1 MSGNGTNGITAE
13 TVNERIDN
21 MVPAFNGLKE
31 QLEDGTAR
39 VTKLERA
46 YMTHIQANMQE
57 YTEQI
62 AKIDGITKDITA
74 TPALKFENSVVM
86 AELCDQIAAA
96 AEQLDD
102 IEAELYL
109 NVTAE
114 LDDDNKLV
122 YTNETSRKAAM
133 RLAMRHSDEYQEI
146 KGQLDKLNM
155 EKARL
160 QAQLRQIEDADKT
173 WKMVYRGCVARVE
186 NITARISL

>member
-1 MSGNGTNGITAE
+1 
-13 TVNERIDN
+13 
-21 MVPAFNGLKE
+21 
-31 QLEDGTAR
+31 
-39 VTKLERA
+39 
-46 YMTHIQANMQE
+46 
-57 YTEQI
+57 
-62 AKIDGITKDITA
+62 
-74 TPALKFENSVVM
+74 LKFENSVVM